1 MLDDS
6 LGCAVW
12 FAARGQ
18 GIISRDIPYMS
29 SAKVIMLELIVV
41 IL

>member
-18 GIISRDIPYMS
+18 GIVSGDIPYMS

>member
-6 LGCAVW
+6 LGCAMW

-18 GIISRDIPYMS
+18 GIISGDIPYTS
-29 SAKVIMLELIVV
+29 SAKVMILVLIVV

>member
-18 GIISRDIPYMS
+18 GIISGDKPYMS
-29 SAKVIMLELIVV
+29 SAKVTILALIVV